1 MSEPIRIGLIGAGA
15 IVQVA
20 HLPVLK
26 KLKTV
31 EVAAIC
37 DVDLPK
43 ARALAERFQIK
54 DVFDDIEDLL
64 DHEKIDAI
72 LVATPNHLHEPHVLA
87 GLAAGCHVL
96 VEKPGSLTAAG
107 EARIARLADK
117 QGRSVMV
124 GMTHRYRPDAQA
136 VRSFVQ
142 SGELGELDSIRASW
156 HVSRPARAQ
165 LGWRTRKDEAGGGA
179 VLDLGLTMVDLCLW
193 LAGNPTPSRVSAT
206 LSKPKG
212 ERGVELSGSAFV
224 VCDEG
229 LAIFVDVT
237 WRHIGERERFGV
249 GIRGSKG
256 TAGINPLHVWKEL
269 NGVAQD
275 VSPTGSLS
283 RESAFTASFR
293 AEWAH
298 FLAAISGEATVPK
311 LSEHITLLKVV
322 EAIYKSAADGKEV
335 VL

>member
-1 MSEPIRIGLIGAGA
+1 MSEPVRIGLIGAGA

-31 EVAAIC
+31 DVAAIC

-64 DHEKIDAI
+64 DHEQIDAI

-87 GLAAGCHVL
+87 GLTAGCHVL
-96 VEKPGSLTAAG
+96 VEKPGSLTSSG
-107 EARIARLADK
+107 EQRIGRLAEK
-117 QGRSVMV
+117 QGRIVMI

-142 SGELGELDSIRASW
+142 NGELGEVDSIRASW
-156 HVSRPARAQ
+156 HVSRPARAP
-165 LGWRTRKDEAGGGA
+165 LGWRTRKDESGGG
-179 VLDLGLTMVDLCLW
+179 VMLDLGLTMVDLCLW
-193 LAGNPTPSRVSAT
+193 LAGNPTPSRVSANF
-206 LSKPKG
+206 SKPKG
-212 ERGVELSGSAFV
+212 ERGVEQSGSAFV
-224 VCDEG
+224 VCEPG
-229 LAIFVDVT
+229 PAIFVDVT

-269 NGVAQD
+269 NGVPQD

-283 RESAFTASFR
+283 RESPFTASFR

-298 FLAAISGEATVPK
+298 FLAAMAGQAKVPP
-311 LSEHITLLKVV
+311 LSEHITLLKVI
-322 EAIYKSAADGKEV
+322 EAIYKSATEGKDV

>member
-1 MSEPIRIGLIGAGA
+1 
-15 IVQVA
+15 
-20 HLPVLK
+20 
-26 KLKTV
+26 
-31 EVAAIC
+31 
-37 DVDLPK
+37 
-43 ARALAERFQIK
+43 
-54 DVFDDIEDLL
+54 
-64 DHEKIDAI
+64 
-72 LVATPNHLHEPHVLA
+72 
-87 GLAAGCHVL
+87 
-96 VEKPGSLTAAG
+96 
-107 EARIARLADK
+107 
-117 QGRSVMV
+117 
-124 GMTHRYRPDAQA
+124 
-136 VRSFVQ
+136 
-142 SGELGELDSIRASW
+142 
-156 HVSRPARAQ
+156 
-165 LGWRTRKDEAGGGA
+165 
-179 VLDLGLTMVDLCLW
+179 
-193 LAGNPTPSRVSAT
+193 VSAT

-298 FLAAISGEATVPK
+298 FLAAISGQATVPK

>member
-64 DHEKIDAI
+64 DHEQIDAI

-107 EARIARLADK
+107 EARIAKLAEK
-117 QGRSVMV
+117 QGRFVMI

-142 SGELGELDSIRASW
+142 SGELGEIDSIRASW

-193 LAGNPTPSRVSAT
+193 LAGNPTPCRVSAN

-224 VCDEG
+224 VCEEG

-249 GIRGSKG
+249 GIRGSRG

-298 FLAAISGEATVPK
+298 FLAAVAGEAGVPK
-311 LSEHITLLKVV
+311 LSEHITLLKVI

-335 VL
+335 AL

>member
-1 MSEPIRIGLIGAGA
+1 MSEPVRIGLIGAGA

-20 HLPVLK
+20 HLPVLT

-31 EVAAIC
+31 AVAAIC

-43 ARALAERFQIK
+43 ARALAERFQINA
-54 DVFDDIEDLL
+54 VFDDIEDLL
-64 DHEKIDAI
+64 GHEQIDAI

-87 GLAAGCHVL
+87 GLSAGCHVL
-96 VEKPGSLTAAG
+96 VEKPGSLTPAG
-107 EARIARLADK
+107 EQRIARLAEK
-117 QGRSVMV
+117 KGRTVMI

-142 SGELGELDSIRASW
+142 SGELGEIDSIRASW

-193 LAGNPTPSRVSAT
+193 LAGNPTPSRVSAN

-212 ERGVELSGSAFV
+212 ERGVEQSGSAFV
-224 VCDEG
+224 VCEEG

-269 NGVAQD
+269 NGVPQD

-298 FLAAISGEATVPK
+298 FLAAIAGDAKVPP
-311 LSEHITLLKVV
+311 LSQHITLLKVID
-322 EAIYKSAADGKEV
+322 AIYKSAAEGKDV
-335 VL
+335 SL

>member
-96 VEKPGSLTAAG
+96 VEKPGSLSAAG
-107 EARIARLADK
+107 EARIARLAEK

-193 LAGNPTPSRVSAT
+193 LAGNPTPSRVCAT